1 MKFSHRHK
9 KRAAPLKGGLKNTLL
24 FVILFVYLIIPFKQ
38 QFLDS
43 VHLLSHIASYEKT
56 HHSHDHLDAVVNHD
70 HQYLAFLS
78 KALDGT
84 DTEHPIPVELLN
96 YEFQTPI
103 LTEGIHLLDHLP
115 SLNDKT
121 FYFLFIP
128 ILSGPFFEVPHPPP

>member
-1 MKFSHRHK
+1 MESFHRHK
-9 KRAAPLKGGLKNTLL
+9 KRTCLLKSGLKNTLL
-24 FVILFVYLIIPFKQ
+24 FTVLFVYLIIPFKQ

-43 VHLLSHIASYEKT
+43 VHLVSHVALYEER
-56 HHSHDHLDAVVNHD
+56 HHSHDHLDAEVNHD
-70 HQYLAFLS
+70 HAYLTFLA

-103 LTEGIHLLDHLP
+103 LTEGFQLFENFP

-121 FYFLFIP
+121 FSFLIIP
-128 ILSGPFFEVPHPPP
+128 ILTGPFYEVPHPPP